1 MAGERSENQ
10 QQEKAEEETPLH
22 GDLFVDIFSCLLPT
36 IHLVPSS
43 YVSRSWEHAVIS
55 CMRNPSR
62 AKPWLIVHMQ
72 NPRNLSLVITHAYD
86 PGSNVW
92 IEFTRPSTTSYTSSI
107 LSSCSNTLY
116 MLTPSKFSFS
126 TDPLHETW
134 HEVASWRSFCPIQ
147 SSLRLFK
154 CLDCWIIC
162 CLYRTTN
169 LSDAAIVGSYVVVA
183 GGAYDF
189 EEAPLAVELY
199 GIASRGWFMY
209 QPLPIMLRNSAAA
222 SWLSVD
228 VQDNKMYLFDKLSG
242 KLCWLD
248 TNTKIWSE
256 GCITLTLHPDTS
268 IYFSVF
274 GFAGDRL
281 ILVGL
286 LGDSENAR
294 SLGIWEVNCNGFDCE
309 EIGKMPREMFE
320 RLKNVNPVLSS
331 IGISLAENFIYIHD
345 SFYPRDIFFLDLTT
359 GACEWGCVRS
369 SFLDDRGLMN
379 VFTFTCSKIGLGD
392 LRKAFESSS
401 RRFSVQSAEKNVFE

>member
-1 MAGERSENQ
+1 
-10 QQEKAEEETPLH
+10 
-22 GDLFVDIFSCLLPT
+22 
-36 IHLVPSS
+36 
-43 YVSRSWEHAVIS
+43 
-55 CMRNPSR
+55 MRNPSR

-107 LSSCSNTLY
+107 RSSCSNTLY

-134 HEVASWRSFCPIQ
+134 HEVAAPRIWRSDP
-147 SSLRLFK
+147 
-154 CLDCWIIC
+154 
-162 CLYRTTN
+162 
-169 LSDAAIVGSYVVVA
+169 AVAIVGSYVVVA

-256 GCITLTLHPDTS
+256 GCITLTLHPDPS

-345 SFYPRDIFFLDLTT
+345 SFYPRDIFFLDLTI

-379 VFTFTCSKIGLGD
+379 MFTFTCSKIGLGD